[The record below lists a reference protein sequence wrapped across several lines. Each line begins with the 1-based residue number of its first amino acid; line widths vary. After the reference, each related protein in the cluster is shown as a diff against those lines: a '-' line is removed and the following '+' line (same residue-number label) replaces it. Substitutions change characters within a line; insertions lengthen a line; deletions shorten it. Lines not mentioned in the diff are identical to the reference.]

1 MSVQTLQERERE
13 TRTTALEVARP
24 PGFEA
29 TGVAYMNGRFV
40 PIEEATIPIATHAFN
55 YGTGCFEGIRGYWN
69 ETAGDLYLVKL
80 VEHFERLIRDAG
92 VLRMSVPLTAQELA
106 DVAVELVR
114 RNGSREDI
122 YIRPVVYKASPVIRV
137 GLLGLADGFCCF
149 TAPMGD
155 YHNIHRGMS
164 ATVSGWRRNDD
175 NAIPPYTKATGG
187 YINAALAVA
196 DAQAAGYDE
205 AILLTG
211 DGHVSEASAANLF
224 LVSRGGELITP
235 DEASNI
241 LPGITRASV
250 IGLAHE
256 RGIPVTERP
265 VHRTELYAASELF
278 LCGTGVQIAP
288 ITSLDGRPIGDGQIG
303 PITLDLQAAYLAAV
317 RGADPARLDWV
328 TPVYRQFPAVRDV
341 RPADGGTLDRRV
353 PPAVN
358 AG

>member
-1 MSVQTLQERERE
+1 MSMQTLRERERVSRIGTTE
-13 TRTTALEVARP
+13 TDRP

-69 ETAGDLYLVKL
+69 DSRGELFLLKL

-92 VLRMSVPLTAQELA
+92 VLRMTVELTAQELA
-106 DVAVELVR
+106 EVAVELVR
-114 RNGSREDI
+114 RNAYREDV
-122 YIRPVVYKASPVIRV
+122 YLRPVVYKASPVIRV
-137 GLLGLADGFCCF
+137 GLLGLEDGFCCF

-211 DGHVSEASAANLF
+211 EGHVSEASAANLF
-224 LVSRGGELITP
+224 LVSSGGELITP

-241 LPGITRASV
+241 LPGITRAAV

-256 RGIPVTERP
+256 RGLAVTERP
-265 VHRTELYAASELF
+265 VHRTELYSASELF

-288 ITSLDGRPIGDGQIG
+288 VTSLDGRPIGDGQIG
-303 PITLDLQAAYLAAV
+303 ALTLQLQTAYLTAV
-317 RGADPARLDWV
+317 RGEDPTRSDWV
-328 TPVYRQFPAVRDV
+328 TPVY
-341 RPADGGTLDRRV
+341 
-353 PPAVN
+353 
-358 AG
+358 AGQPQAAAG